1 MNIDVQYIVTINEI
15 YFEVCA
21 ITVNVS
27 IKDAEFLCWVAPV
40 FDLLWLSLLIT
51 ENTGNVYFVI
61 QIVPY

>member
-1 MNIDVQYIVTINEI
+1 M
-15 YFEVCA
+15 
-21 ITVNVS
+21 VNVS

-40 FDLLWLSLLIT
+40 FDLMWLSLLIT